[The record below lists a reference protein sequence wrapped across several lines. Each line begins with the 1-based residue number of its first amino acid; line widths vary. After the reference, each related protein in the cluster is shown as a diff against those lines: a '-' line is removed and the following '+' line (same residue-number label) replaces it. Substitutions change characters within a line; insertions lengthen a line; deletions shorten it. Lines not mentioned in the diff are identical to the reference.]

1 MDETYEGVGRLQT
14 RGRWGGGGLSR
25 EGEAA
30 GFRRE
35 RRQSPALGALVAVQG
50 ISSISSSSIKQ
61 FNGSGRWGEAVGPGS
76 SHPPPSASFVA
87 VLFLVGEAAM
97 VAAMSKADGNQRLM
111 SQTTWTW
118 SSVPLKGS
126 PIPNSRILQTT
137 DANLKFH
144 PFLDL
149 KSTSVNQRL
158 LFEGQ
163 I

>member
-1 MDETYEGVGRLQT
+1 MEQMDETYEGVGKLQT
-14 RGRWGGGGLSR
+14 RGRRALEGGRGSWLR
-25 EGEAA
+25 A
-30 GFRRE
+30 RRE
-35 RRQSPALGALVAVQG
+35 RRQSPALGALVVVQG
-50 ISSISSSSIKQ
+50 ISIRTSSIKQ
-61 FNGSGRWGEAVGPGS
+61 CNGSGRWGEAVGPGS

-126 PIPNSRILQTT
+126 PIPNSGILQTT